1 MQTTPC
7 PSCNA
12 SVSIPFPTRC
22 PYCAF
27 TIDGL
32 AGMGTSSFQS
42 RKDQQHRD
50 LLFGRSVN
58 LYNKQFNASFDYYGN
73 AELPDVVRFAI
84 SYGDRTTVMSPHFN
98 SVSGETFNKSGK
110 TDILIRHEGKN
121 LFVAECGIWK
131 GAKQFLGKIDQ
142 LLSYLTWRDSKT
154 ALICF
159 VRNKEFGAV
168 VETIKKEIPSHACFV
183 KGHPPVG
190 EAWLRY
196 EFSLK
201 DDPSRSVKI
210 AVLCFHYP

>member
-1 MQTTPC
+1 MQATPC

-12 SVSIPFPTRC
+12 SVSTPFPTRC

-84 SYGDRTTVMSPHFN
+84 SYGDRTTVMSTHGNHPTPLIVSYIPAVIGSGN
-98 SVSGETFNKSGK
+98 SIYTPGNLSCSGICLMSPASVNYSHSFPVLDDYVRSTFNGLSGAC
-110 TDILIRHEGKN
+110 R
-121 LFVAECGIWK
+121 ACGVTTGFAQPFCSTCYQRQSFDWK
-131 GAKQFLGKIDQ
+131 K
-142 LLSYLTWRDSKT
+142 
-154 ALICF
+154 
-159 VRNKEFGAV
+159 
-168 VETIKKEIPSHACFV
+168 
-183 KGHPPVG
+183 
-190 EAWLRY
+190 WL
-196 EFSLK
+196 
-201 DDPSRSVKI
+201 
-210 AVLCFHYP
+210 